1 MQIMW
6 MVTVT
11 LMLALGGVL
20 ALALAT
26 RLGDRARR
34 R

>member
-1 MQIMW
+1 MQVIW

-20 ALALAT
+20 ALALVT
-26 RLGDRARR
+26 RLGACTRR

>member
-1 MQIMW
+1 MQVIW

-20 ALALAT
+20 ALALVT
-26 RLGDRARR
+26 RLADRTRR

>member
-1 MQIMW
+1 MQVIW

-20 ALALAT
+20 ALALVAQIA
-26 RLGDRARR
+26 DRTRR